1 MAINSSSFMQKEIE
15 RISKQQQQLIIPKS
29 TVSAMDFYEK
39 KVQVVPRPKPMKVLI
54 LGLPRTGTTCK
65 SNPGPAKDSLYKLI
79 LGLQPYA
86 QL

>member
-1 MAINSSSFMQKEIE
+1 
-15 RISKQQQQLIIPKS
+15 
-29 TVSAMDFYEK
+29 MDFYEK